1 MKGYIT
7 KEQLSDSLKQELNGL
22 NLHLENIENKLCIN
36 INDFN
41 AIADDDIFDNIAAY
55 IVVWY
60 VKDNYIFTFNDANYN
75 FTKTGSG
82 DPVGKKIFY
91 QSYSKSDLSDND

>member
-41 AIADDDIFDNIAAY
+41 AIADDDIFDNITA
-55 IVVWY
+55 
-60 VKDNYIFTFNDANYN
+60 FNSAIEYAKINN
-75 FTKTGSG
+75 IKTILIPEGTL
-82 DPVGKKIFY
+82 IMLTLLH
-91 QSYSKSDLSDND
+91 QI